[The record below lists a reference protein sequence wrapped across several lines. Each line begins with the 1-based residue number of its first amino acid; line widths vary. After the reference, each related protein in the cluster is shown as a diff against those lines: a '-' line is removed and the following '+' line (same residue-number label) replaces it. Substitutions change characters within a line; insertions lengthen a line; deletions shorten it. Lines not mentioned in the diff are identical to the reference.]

1 MSLNHVFQSL
11 KRGHQEFRLQPMW
24 KRQRR
29 LLLHSSSS
37 ALGNLKFLLFF
48 CAFLAELRIS
58 CASQVANVFFE
69 DADTK
74 PTVRLNHSEHFREEP
89 QGDAQVRR
97 LSSGLA
103 SVTSISFT
111 DTDSAAFEVGGTVSW
126 VAPADL
132 TNIVQYHVRL
142 NWDLSD
148 TVVKTQLFHAA
159 LPLPCLCV
167 LDPTTSWLFGAV
179 EKRSDDG
186 PDLATYPADQ
196 YPAQWLFVLTAGA
209 SPSGEM
215 AAGDPI
221 QTVSE
226 AAHMRLID
234 LQSTE
239 LPTSIQLE
247 TLTFT
252 DQTDPG
258 KSGTH
263 VQGILDWTTTGPD
276 YPQVYEDWALA
287 DEFEVYLAE
296 SSSLT
301 GTLSTSLGTVTIGTA
316 SGVTTWQL
324 TIPETLLSGANAL
337 VVKAKNSVGQAPLSG
352 AQSEVYLLPTTT
364 STSVTSTTTVLY
376 SLAGTQVTFSD
387 SDPNAGV
394 IAGSI
399 GWQTPLST
407 SEITAY
413 AIYMSY
419 DSAGSQ
425 KQLITDAVVPP
436 ATSHS
441 ISGLTR
447 ETGDPTFPANWI
459 IVYPMVQGTL
469 APVSVAAY
477 VELYDDSGTVPPAP
491 AFSSVDFTDEDAQGG
506 YASGTVRWVLD
517 GNTLHAAKQTR
528 NNCTNRLDIAVRSL
542 QVQQVGTRRQH

>member
-1 MSLNHVFQSL
+1 
-11 KRGHQEFRLQPMW
+11 
-24 KRQRR
+24 
-29 LLLHSSSS
+29 
-37 ALGNLKFLLFF
+37 
-48 CAFLAELRIS
+48 
-58 CASQVANVFFE
+58 
-69 DADTK
+69 
-74 PTVRLNHSEHFREEP
+74 
-89 QGDAQVRR
+89 
-97 LSSGLA
+97 
-103 SVTSISFT
+103 
-111 DTDSAAFEVGGTVSW
+111 
-126 VAPADL
+126 
-132 TNIVQYHVRL
+132 
-142 NWDLSD
+142 
-148 TVVKTQLFHAA
+148 
-159 LPLPCLCV
+159 
-167 LDPTTSWLFGAV
+167 
-179 EKRSDDG
+179 
-186 PDLATYPADQ
+186 
-196 YPAQWLFVLTAGA
+196 
-209 SPSGEM
+209 M